1 MKWINIKDHWYRPAT
16 TETGSPRL
24 VRLAATLAGLS
35 GWRRHG
41 VAALCGVLAAA
52 ALPPFHL
59 VPLLVPA
66 FAGLLWLMDGT
77 ARRRDAALIGW
88 SFGFGHMLAGLYWI
102 GIAFLVDSAR
112 FGLVMPFAMLGLIAG
127 LAFFPA
133 LAAFAAGWPG
143 WRGPARVALLATAW
157 LAVEWL
163 RAWVL
168 TGFPWNLIG
177 TVWSFSPAMLQLT
190 ALTGVWGLSLM
201 TVLAAAA
208 PAVLVE
214 AGVARPRGRRL
225 FVAAMLLLPA
235 LVWGGGALRLA
246 AAPPLGADVVE
257 GVVLRL
263 VQPSIEQALKWK
275 TDLRRDHVARQMRL
289 SAAAGAERVSH
300 VIWAETAVP
309 YLLTQDAELRSLI
322 ARVVPEGG
330 LLLAGAPR
338 AGEERGSP
346 RLWNSLRA
354 LDGAGEIVGTYDK
367 VHLVP
372 FGEYMPLRSILGFVK
387 LTAGSVDF
395 SPGPG
400 PIALSLSGLPDFAPL
415 ICYEAIFPGRVVAAG
430 TRPEW
435 LLNVT
440 NDAWFGTSSG
450 PFQHFASA
458 RIRAVEEGLPLVRVA
473 KNGITGV
480 VDAYGR
486 IVGRLGLNEIG
497 ILDSPLP
504 RPADG
509 GSLYARFGDWM
520 AFMVA
525 LAVGFSALILRRFV
539 A

>member
-1 MKWINIKDHWYRPAT
+1 MTANSASAASRPA
-16 TETGSPRL
+16 
-24 VRLAATLAGLS
+24 RLAAALAGLS

-41 VAALCGVLAAA
+41 AAALCGALASA
-52 ALPPFHL
+52 ALPPLHL
-59 VPLLVPA
+59 LPLLIPA
-66 FAGLLWLMDGT
+66 FTGLLWLMDGSS
-77 ARRRDAALIGW
+77 RRRDAALLGW

-102 GIAFLVDSAR
+102 GIAFLVDPGR
-112 FGLVMPFAMLGLIAG
+112 HGLVMPVALLGLTAG
-127 LAFFPA
+127 LGLFPA
-133 LAAFAAGWPG
+133 LAVLLTAWAG
-143 WRGPARVALLATAW
+143 WRGAARVALLATAW

-177 TVWSFSPAMLQLT
+177 NVWSFSPAMLQLA
-190 ALTGVWGLSLM
+190 ALTGVWGLSLV

-214 AGVARPRGRRL
+214 ARRGRGRRA

-235 LVWGGGALRLA
+235 LVWGGGSLRLA
-246 AAPPLGADVVE
+246 GAPALGTEVVD
-257 GVVLRL
+257 GVTLRL

-275 TDLRRDHVARQMRL
+275 AALRRDHVERQMRL
-289 SAAAGAERVSH
+289 SAAPGAERISH

-309 YLLTQDAELRSLI
+309 YLLAQDAELRRLI

-338 AGEERGSP
+338 AGAEVGRGP
-346 RLWNSLRA
+346 RLWNSLHA
-354 LDGAGEIVGTYDK
+354 LDRRGEIVGTYDK

-372 FGEYMPLRSILGFVK
+372 FGEYMPLRSVLGFAK
-387 LTAGSVDF
+387 LAAGSVDF
-395 SPGPG
+395 SPGAG
-400 PIALSLSGLPDFAPL
+400 ALALDLRGLPAFAPL
-415 ICYEAIFPGRVVAAG
+415 ICYEAIFPGQVVPAG

-450 PFQHFASA
+450 PYQHFASA

-473 KNGITGV
+473 NNGISAV

-486 IVGRLGLNEIG
+486 IVGRLGLNEVG
-497 ILDSPLP
+497 VLDSPLP
-504 RPADG
+504 KPVERLT
-509 GSLYARFGDWM
+509 LYARFGDWM
-520 AFMVA
+520 ALISG
-525 LAVGFSALILRRFV
+525 LAVAFSGLILRRFM